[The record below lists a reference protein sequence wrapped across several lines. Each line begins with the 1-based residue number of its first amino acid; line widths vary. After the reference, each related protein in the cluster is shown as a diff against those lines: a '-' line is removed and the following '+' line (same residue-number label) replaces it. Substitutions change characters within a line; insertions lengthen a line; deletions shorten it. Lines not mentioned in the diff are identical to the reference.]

1 MFARVGGLWACVVAL
16 AVGLAAGMARAQDAP
31 PPPVPPVPA
40 ARQATN
46 LAVITIKGEITDV
59 TAASVG
65 RRIKLAERAGADA
78 IVFEIDTPGGSLG
91 ATLGD
96 PALMGL
102 KGIAPLIK
110 GAKVRNTVAWVNP
123 HAYSAGAIIALSCH
137 EIVTTD
143 AAAMGDAIPI
153 AVSIAGIQPLGEEER
168 QKLLAPILSDLVDS
182 ARRHNRD
189 EMLVQ
194 GVAATGVELWWIE
207 RASDG
212 RQMAVTAGEYR
223 TLFGADPPRPRP
235 RLFAPPGGGGTPRS
249 LAPPMT
255 QEQID
260 ALTPGG
266 GGGVGGARTSAL
278 PKPDEGDPLKFT
290 PAAPGLAA
298 VSDRVSMEQTLAATR
313 PVIDA
318 SQRGQWTLVDYVAT
332 GEGPYIFTA
341 PDMLHYGL
349 ASGVVRGDAELMKF
363 MGARHLLRL
372 DQNWSEGLVAFMSNI
387 VVRAVLV
394 VVFLIALFLEMTH
407 PGVGVP
413 GGIAVLALIGLI
425 APPMLI
431 DLANWWEVAAIGGGL
446 LLIVV
451 EVFVI
456 PGFGVPGVL
465 GIVLLFGG
473 LVGTFVPGDGV
484 FPDSPGARNDLLYGA
499 MTLALSTATACVAI
513 YFIARNL
520 GSIPLFSALVLRD
533 RPGEDDGE
541 DMLAAM
547 APDEGNPIQPGMR
560 GRAVTPLR
568 PAGRVEVADRIVDAV
583 AQMGYIAA
591 GAEVVVLEATPFRVT
606 VEQARV

>member
-1 MFARVGGLWACVVAL
+1 MQGTTRPSVVGFWAVLITALVCPAGPSRGQTPAATPPL
-16 AVGLAAGMARAQDAP
+16 AV
-31 PPPVPPVPA
+31 PA
-40 ARQATN
+40 DRQASN
-46 LAVITIKGEITDV
+46 VAVVTIKGEINEV
-59 TAASVG
+59 TARSVE

-96 PALMGL
+96 PALMTL

-110 GAKVRNTVAWVNP
+110 GAHVKNTIAWVNP

-137 EIVTTD
+137 DIVTTD

-153 AVSIAGIQPLGEEER
+153 AVSMAGIQPLGEAER

-182 ARRHNRD
+182 ARRNHRD

-207 RASDG
+207 RVSDG
-212 RQMAVTAGEYR
+212 RQMAVTADEYR
-223 TLFGADPPRPRP
+223 TLFGEDPPRPRP
-235 RLFAPPGGGGTPRS
+235 RLFSPPSGAVRA

-260 ALTPGG
+260 AAKPAAGR
-266 GGGVGGARTSAL
+266 RTSAL
-278 PKPDEGDPLKFT
+278 PKVAADDPVKFT

-318 SQRGQWTLVDYVAT
+318 SQRGQWRLVDYISN

-349 ASGVVRGDAELMKF
+349 ASGVVRNDQELMRYL
-363 MGARHLLRL
+363 GARHLLRL
-372 DQNWSEGLVAFMSNI
+372 DQNWSEGLVAFLSNI
-387 VVRAVLV
+387 IVRAVLIV
-394 VVFLIALFLEMTH
+394 IFLIALFLEMTH

-413 GGIAVLALIGLI
+413 GGVAAVALIALL

-431 DLANWWEVAAIGGGL
+431 DLANWWEIAAIAGGL
-446 LLIVV
+446 LLIML

-456 PGFGVPGVL
+456 PGFGVLGVAGVL
-465 GIVLLFGG
+465 ALFGG
-473 LVGTFVPGDGV
+473 LIGTFVPGDGV
-484 FPDSPGARNDLLYGA
+484 FPDTPGAQDDLLYGVV
-499 MTLALSTATACVAI
+499 TLGLSTATACVGI
-513 YFIARNL
+513 YFIAKHL
-520 GSIPLFSALVLRD
+520 GSIPLISSLVLKESG
-533 RPGEDDGE
+533 PGDDDEG
-541 DMLAAM
+541 MLAAM
-547 APDEGNPIQPGMR
+547 APESAENAVRVGMR

-583 AQMGYIAA
+583 AQMGYIPA
-591 GAEVVVLEATPFRVT
+591 GAAVVVTDVTGFRVT
-606 VEQARV
+606 VEQAGAA